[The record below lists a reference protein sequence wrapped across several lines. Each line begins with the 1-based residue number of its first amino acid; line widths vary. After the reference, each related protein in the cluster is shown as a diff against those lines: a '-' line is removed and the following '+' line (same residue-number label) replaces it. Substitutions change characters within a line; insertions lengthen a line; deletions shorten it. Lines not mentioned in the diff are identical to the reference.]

1 MAFWYMDF
9 KSSMTFVSDFAKIF
23 LCVPV
28 VCIQST
34 K

>member
-1 MAFWYMDF
+1 MDF

-23 LCVPV
+23 LCDPI

>member
-1 MAFWYMDF
+1 MDF
-9 KSSMTFVSDFAKIF
+9 KSSMIFVSDFAKIF

-28 VCIQST
+28 DCIQST